1 MPSLASGRRP
11 PCPLSSLAPPCFRP
25 PRPGPHF
32 AADGMS
38 GFPLP
43 LPGRLTPALRVSG
56 WRERGESHALTSEWP
71 LGRPAHYLDDGALSR
86 YSDVNEQ
93 AGEERTESR
102 HAPSPLY
109 WRPGAVLHSIPPAFV
124 VLHRSVCL

>member
-1 MPSLASGRRP
+1 MCVVRAARLHPPQSGGLAGRILRRVG
-11 PCPLSSLAPPCFRP
+11 LTSHRAPPHHP
-25 PRPGPHF
+25 PRDSGPAH
-32 AADGMS
+32 AGPSCLGMVRK
-38 GFPLP
+38 GGIACPHQ
-43 LPGRLTPALRVSG
+43 RV
-56 WRERGESHALTSEWP
+56 A

-109 WRPGAVLHSIPPAFV
+109 WRPGGVLHSIPPAFV
-124 VLHRSVCL
+124 VLHRSVYL